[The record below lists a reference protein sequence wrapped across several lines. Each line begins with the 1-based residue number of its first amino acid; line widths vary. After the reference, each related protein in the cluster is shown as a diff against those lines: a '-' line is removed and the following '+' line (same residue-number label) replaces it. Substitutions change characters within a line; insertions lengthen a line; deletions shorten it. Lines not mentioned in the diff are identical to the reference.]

1 MKTFQKALFIA
12 ITFLFLNLG
21 ANAQINAGLGL
32 DHGSAVDEFGLDLRI
47 GYQFNEQFNVV
58 GDFSMFF
65 VDDDGRYVK
74 NRYWNEFNINIH
86 YYYLVSD
93 ESFSPYS
100 LIGLN
105 TTFWGTRFEDQ
116 PGLGDLE
123 NSDSEIG
130 LNLGG
135 GVDFNLNEN
144 FKPFFEVKY
153 LMTDKFNQGEI
164 TFGLKYFLN

>member
-1 MKTFQKALFIA
+1 MKTFKKALFIT

-21 ANAQINAGLGL
+21 ANAQLNAGLGL
-32 DHGSAVDEFGLDLRI
+32 DHGSAVDEFGLDLRV

-65 VDDDGRYVK
+65 VDDGGQFVES
-74 NRYWNEFNINIH
+74 RYWNEFNINLH
-86 YYYLVSD
+86 YYYAVS
-93 ESFSPYS
+93 EGIFSPYA
-100 LIGLN
+100 LMGLN
-105 TTFWGTRFEDQ
+105 TTFWGIKYEDR
-116 PGLGDLE
+116 PGFGESE

-135 GVDFNLNEN
+135 GVDFNVDEN

-153 LMTDKFNQGEI
+153 LMIDDLNQGEI